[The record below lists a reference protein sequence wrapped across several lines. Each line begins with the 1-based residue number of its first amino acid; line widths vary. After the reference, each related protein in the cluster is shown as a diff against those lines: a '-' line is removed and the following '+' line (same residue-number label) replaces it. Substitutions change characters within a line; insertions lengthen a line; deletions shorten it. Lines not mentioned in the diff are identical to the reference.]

1 MEIPMIIQAFKDSIK
16 RTFIYQIWKKFE
28 IIKWEYK
35 GRPIPP
41 PSGIKA
47 KIIKE
52 YARRFSTDILIE
64 TGTYEGDM
72 VASMRDHFSQIFSIE
87 LSHDLYQK
95 AKLRFA
101 KYSHICILHGDSS
114 EILPQ
119 ILSSINKP
127 CLFWLDAHYSG
138 GITVRGDIDTPII
151 SELKRILS
159 HSIKNHVILIDDAR
173 EFTGL
178 NDYPTIENLKDF
190 IRQECPDC
198 VFEVADDIIRIHK

>member
-1 MEIPMIIQAFKDSIK
+1 MEIDMITQALKNSIK
-16 RTFIYQIWKKFE
+16 KTFIYQIWKNFE
-28 IIKWEYK
+28 IIKWEMK

-52 YARRFSTDILIE
+52 YAKQFSTDIMIE

-72 VASMRDHFSQIFSIE
+72 VASMSDVFNQIFSIE
-87 LSHDLYQK
+87 LSNDFYHE

-101 KYSHICILHGDSS
+101 KYPHICIMHGDSS

-119 ILSSINKP
+119 ILPSINKP

-138 GITVRGDIDTPII
+138 GITARGDFDTPII
-151 SELKRILS
+151 SELKQILS
-159 HSIKNHVILIDDAR
+159 HPIKNHVILIDDAR
-173 EFTGL
+173 HFTGL
-178 NDYPTIENLKDF
+178 NDYPTIEKLKDF

-198 VFEVADDIIRIHK
+198 VFEVADDIIRIYK